1 MKSKSGKFLKNYCLN
16 IFVIFLVFVMS
27 VNATTT
33 TVNTSNTLPVNIPD
47 GNMTFTCINFPVTG
61 IPAGEGV
68 NSVTVSFGLEHE
80 CVGDVQMELRDP
92 GGALIRQLFG
102 SASIGGCPGQSGVF
116 DANGF
121 PYTFTDTATQSMNS
135 QEISFVP
142 PGNYRSSDYRTPMN
156 PNPGVSSLNTL
167 YGGMSSTQANGT
179 WQLCARD
186 INSLDVGRLKTG
198 ASITINTSVPTAATV
213 SINGRVLSAFGNGV
227 SGASVTL
234 TDHQGNSQTT
244 RTNPFGY
251 FRFFDIEAGQSY
263 VIGVSAKGHRF
274 TQQFV
279 SINENLEDLTIIGQ

>member
-1 MKSKSGKFLKNYCLN
+1 MKSKTSKIRVNCCLN
-16 IFVIFLVFVMS
+16 LILIFMLFVVS
-27 VNATTT
+27 VTATTT
-33 TVNTSNTLPVNIPD
+33 TVNTSNALPVNIPD
-47 GNMTFTCINFPVTG
+47 GSMTFTCINFPVAG

-92 GGALIRQLFG
+92 SGALIRQLFG

-116 DANGF
+116 DASGF
-121 PYTFTDTATQSMNS
+121 PYTFTDTAAQSMNS

-142 PGNYRSSDYRTPMN
+142 PGNYRSSDYRTLMN
-156 PNPGVSSLNTL
+156 PNPGVSSLNAL

-186 INSLDVGRLKTG
+186 INSLDVGRIRTG

-213 SINGRVLSAFGNGV
+213 LIGGRVLSAFGNGV

-234 TDHQGNSQTT
+234 IDQQGNTQTT

-263 VIGVSAKGHRF
+263 VINVSAKGHRF

-279 SINENLEDLTIIGQ
+279 SINENIEDLMIVGQ